1 VDELVKT
8 LIGIVV
14 IFFLVVAPPLKK
26 VLERGK
32 APAPKPR
39 GPAGGGEGAPIRN
52 LRDFLK
58 QLEDLAQERRP
69 APPEPSPQQRA
80 PAPIPVPPRRPPQ
93 AAQKAARRAQI
104 AARARAEAEARA
116 REAAVK
122 ARLFAAAAPAVEAPR
137 GAAVGGSAGA
147 ATAAKAAAGARLRRS
162 GPGRLPLVPV
172 GRKEDLRAL
181 IVWSEILG
189 RPRAARPWRAP
200 IAAGR

>member
-1 VDELVKT
+1 MDELVKT

-14 IFFLVVAPPLKK
+14 IFFMVVAPLLKK

-122 ARLFAAAAPAVEAPR
+122 ARLFAAAAPAAWVR
-137 GAAVGGSAGA
+137 WVGRSGGRFRAAWMAHPPGYGDIPIH
-147 ATAAKAAAGARLRRS
+147 TPLELRQRAAGKRAGEICGRRCHHH
-162 GPGRLPLVPV
+162 
-172 GRKEDLRAL
+172 
-181 IVWSEILG
+181 LG
-189 RPRAARPWRAP
+189 KW
-200 IAAGR
+200 